1 MERGQTAAIWI
12 NQWKE
17 NYRITGDCSHWF
29 SFLRMATRKGQN
41 AK

>member
-17 NYRITGDCSHWF
+17 NHKITGDCSYWF
-29 SFLRMATRKGQN
+29 SCSQN
-41 AK
+41 GYREGGKC